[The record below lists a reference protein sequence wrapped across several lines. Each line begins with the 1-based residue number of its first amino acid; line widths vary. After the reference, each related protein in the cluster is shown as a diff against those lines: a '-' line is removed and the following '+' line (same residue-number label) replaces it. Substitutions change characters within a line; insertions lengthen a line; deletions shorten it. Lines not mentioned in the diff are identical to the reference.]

1 MNLLFFLAYLFARSP
16 EVSRIRTF
24 SGVHHILRTYNNT
37 PSTCSYTSKAFY
49 HSRGIRTLPSAGEST
64 CTLSFTHTHA
74 HPRPGQM
81 HAWCIGR
88 TRAAMWGVG
97 MAVRGACITWCRIL
111 PSIRPCTLFTH
122 CLYSCLHT
130 CVQHHSTQEH
140 VVSCAIPCMHC
151 GRSVHYVVFEPFHSY
166 THHVCTLR
174 IPLPFT
180 HGHTVCRTGPY
191 LAMKGCLRYV
201 VFRSPSFTR
210 TQTHAHTLYTLL
222 CHQASSPHPMLCVL
236 CSHTQ
241 AL

>member
-1 MNLLFFLAYLFARSP
+1 VGGGCGCERSVHYVVPNPTIHSPMHPVYTLLILLPSHMRSAP
-16 EVSRIRTF
+16 Q
-24 SGVHHILRTYNNT
+24 
-37 PSTCSYTSKAFY
+37 
-49 HSRGIRTLPSAGEST
+49 HSRACCVMCP
-64 CTLSFTHTHA
+64 CT
-74 HPRPGQM
+74 
-81 HAWCIGR
+81 
-88 TRAAMWGVG
+88 VG
-97 MAVRGACITWCRIL
+97 GACITLCL
-111 PSIRPCTLFTH
+111 SPSIHTH
-122 CLYSCLHT
+122 TMYAHCVYSCLHT